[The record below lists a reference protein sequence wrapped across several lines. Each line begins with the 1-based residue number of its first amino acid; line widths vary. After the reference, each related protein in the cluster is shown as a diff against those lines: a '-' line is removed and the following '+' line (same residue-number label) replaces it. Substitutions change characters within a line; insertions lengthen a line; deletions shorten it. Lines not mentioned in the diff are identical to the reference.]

1 MTSKSSKKRK
11 RTYKPKPKAKTPTG
25 TTPKKTKAR
34 AQEKRIPDKVAEPKK
49 QIRRTKT
56 PKESL
61 PLTIGIKNVIVLI
74 IAIVI
79 MIIGWVLL
87 AKGSMTLAP
96 LLLVISYCILIPISI
111 MIGLGKNRNLSGK
124 PKETDIR
131 QEQ

>member
-1 MTSKSSKKRK
+1 MASKSSKKRK
-11 RTYKPKPKAKTPTG
+11 RTYKPKAKTTTR
-25 TTPKKTKAR
+25 TTPQKTAAR
-34 AQEKRIPDKVAEPKK
+34 AQERKIPDKVTEPKK

-61 PLTIGIKNVIVLI
+61 PLTIGIKNLIVLI
-74 IAIVI
+74 IAVVV

-96 LLLVISYCILIPISI
+96 LLLIISYCILVPISI
-111 MIGLGKNRNLSGK
+111 MIGLRKNGNLSGK

>member
-11 RTYKPKPKAKTPTG
+11 RTFKPKAKTSSS
-25 TTPKKTKAR
+25 TTPQRTTAR
-34 AQEKRIPDKVAEPKK
+34 AQEKKIPDKVTEPKK

-61 PLTIGIKNVIVLI
+61 PLTIGIKNLIVLI
-74 IAIVI
+74 IAIVV

-96 LLLVISYCILIPISI
+96 LLLIISYCILIPISI

-131 QEQ
+131 Q

>member
-11 RTYKPKPKAKTPTG
+11 RTYKPKPKAKTTTK
-25 TTPKKTKAR
+25 TTPQKTTAR
-34 AQEKRIPDKVAEPKK
+34 AQEKKIPDKVTEPKK
-49 QIRRTKT
+49 QIRRTRT

-61 PLTIGIKNVIVLI
+61 PLTIGIKNLIVLI
-74 IAIVI
+74 IAIVV

-96 LLLVISYCILIPISI
+96 LLLVISYCVLIPISI
-111 MIGLGKNRNLSGK
+111 MIGLGKNGDIYRK